1 MYQYLSEILLLT
13 KILNIMK
20 SFKIIIPVLAL
31 LSVMACK
38 KEDQDFRMQPDARNE
53 NDNFCKSSKSV
64 KIAVL
69 SDLHYMEPSLLKRD
83 GSAFQM
89 YLMQDPKLLTE
100 SGAILQQ
107 IIHKLLV
114 DKTDLVLISGDLT
127 KDGELISH
135 KSLIKQLQILD
146 LNHIKVLVI
155 PGNHDINNP
164 DSKVFN
170 GDNTYSTP
178 TITPDNFKSLYA
190 DYGYRTAIA
199 KDPSSLSYVSE
210 PFKDLRILAL
220 DANEYYN
227 NSPVY
232 CVVAGNIKDAT
243 MQWAKKQ
250 LADARAKGK
259 TVIGMMHHGIVEH
272 FMGESEIFPDYLVD
286 NWGDRADEFI
296 KAGLKVM
303 FTGHFHANDATQ
315 RNLGN
320 LSLVDIETGSPVIYA
335 SPYRIINL
343 VNNKLYIKTDHVER
357 IYYPGLNG
365 VSFPDYEKS
374 FSLNGFEIQAKYM
387 LMSPPYNV
395 PEDVASQISPV
406 FAEAMLAHFGGDE
419 TLSEEINAEIQA
431 ISDVS
436 PDLANIIYGLY
447 TDLPPKDND
456 LIVDLN

>member
-1 MYQYLSEILLLT
+1 MKKIRFFVPIFMLLA
-13 KILNIMK
+13 I
-20 SFKIIIPVLAL
+20 V
-31 LSVMACK
+31 ACN
-38 KEDQDFRMQPDARNE
+38 KEDQEFRLQPV
-53 NDNFCKSSKSV
+53 SKDGTGDYCINSKTV

-69 SDLHYMEPSLLKRD
+69 SDLHFMDPSLLKAD
-83 GSAFQM
+83 GTAFQM
-89 YLMQDPKLLTE
+89 YLMQDPKLLAE
-100 SGAILQQ
+100 SGAILQE
-107 IIHKLLV
+107 IIHRLLV
-114 DKTDLVLISGDLT
+114 EKPDLVLISGDLT
-127 KDGELISH
+127 KDGELVSH
-135 KSLIKQLQILD
+135 KSLIKQLQILS

-164 DSKVFN
+164 DAKLFN
-170 GDNTYSTP
+170 GDNTVPVP
-178 TITPDNFKSLYA
+178 TITADNFKSLYA
-190 DYGYRTAIA
+190 DYGYKTAIA
-199 KDPSSLSYVSE
+199 KDPASLSYVSE
-210 PFKDLRILAL
+210 PFKGLRILAI
-220 DANEYYN
+220 DDNEYYN
-227 NSPVY
+227 NTPVY

-272 FMGESEIFPDYLVD
+272 FMGESAIFPDYLVD
-286 NWGDRADEFI
+286 NWGARADEFM

-335 SPYRIINL
+335 SPYRIINF
-343 VNNKLYIKTDHVER
+343 VNNKLYIKTKHIEH
-357 IYYPGLNG
+357 INYPGLNG
-365 VSFPDYEKS
+365 VPFPDFEKA

-395 PEDVASQISPV
+395 PEDVATQIAPV

-419 TLSEEINAEIQA
+419 ILSAETNAEIQA
-431 ISDVS
+431 ISAIS